1 MEDSICPWESMERY
15 NESCKK
21 RTEAKRIGE
30 RMFPVLICSM
40 IALPAIM
47 VLVDQGPLWLLAVIP
62 VGILVAILWLYA
74 KKKYWEK
81 QEMLFR
87 NQVREDI
94 IDAFHL
100 DLSGRNEGNGPTA
113 GISH

>member
-1 MEDSICPWESMERY
+1 
-15 NESCKK
+15 
-21 RTEAKRIGE
+21 
-30 RMFPVLICSM
+30 MFPVLICSM

-100 DLSGRNEGNGPTA
+100 DLSGRKEGNGPTA